1 MLGIFLDTASINR
14 GDLDL
19 SKLSNSVDSWQ
30 FLDITSLEDD
40 PDIISE
46 ATVIVSNKVVLDQS
60 TLINAPNVKLICIA
74 ATGVNN
80 VDINFAN
87 QQGITVCHV
96 PFYAT
101 NSVVQHVFSL
111 ILALT
116 TKLPQYQSAVG
127 AGKWQKSQYFCLL
140 DYPIREITGL
150 TLGII
155 GYGILG
161 KAVAKSA
168 KAFGLHVIVAERV
181 GNKLRQGRVEFN
193 QLLRDADI
201 VSLHCPL
208 TEQTQSLI
216 GEAQFAL
223 MKHDALLINTA
234 RGGLVDEDALLW
246 ALNQGSIAGA
256 GIDVLQQEPPVANCV
271 LLEANLSN
279 LIVTPHIAWA
289 SRESRQRLLNSVAD
303 NIIAYKGG
311 KPVNIVT

>member
-19 SKLSNSVDSWQ
+19 SKLSNSLESWQ

-40 PDIISE
+40 PGIISE

-60 TLINAPNVKLICIA
+60 TLVNAPNVKLICIA

-80 VDINFAN
+80 VDIKFAR
-87 QQGITVCHV
+87 QQGITICNV

-101 NSVVQHVFSL
+101 NSVVQHVFTL

-116 TKLPQYQSAVG
+116 TKLPQYQSALA
-127 AGKWQKSQYFCLL
+127 AGRWQQSQHFCLL
-140 DYPIREITGL
+140 DYPIRELSGL

-161 KAVAKSA
+161 KAVAISA

-181 GNKLRQGRVEFN
+181 GNKLRPGRVEIN
-193 QLLRDADI
+193 QLLRQADI

-208 TEQTQSLI
+208 TKQTRSLI
-216 GEAQFAL
+216 AEAQL
-223 MKHDALLINTA
+223 VSMKSDALLINTA
-234 RGGLVDEDALLW
+234 RGGLVDEVALLS
-246 ALNQGSIAGA
+246 ALKQGRIAGA
-256 GIDVLQQEPPVANCV
+256 GVDVLQQEPPQANCA
-271 LLEANLSN
+271 LLEANLPN

-289 SRESRQRLLNSVAD
+289 SRESRQRLINSVAD
-303 NIIAYKGG
+303 NIYAYKDG
-311 KPVNIVT
+311 KPVNIVS